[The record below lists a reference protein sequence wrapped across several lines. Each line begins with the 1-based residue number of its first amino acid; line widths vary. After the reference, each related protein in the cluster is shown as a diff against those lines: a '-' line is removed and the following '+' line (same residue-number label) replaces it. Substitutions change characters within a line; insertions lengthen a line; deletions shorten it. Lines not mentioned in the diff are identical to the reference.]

1 MSLASAFD
9 VGLAVVLLAAAGWT
23 VVARAV
29 FAAVVGFVAYGLL
42 LALVWVRLAAPDV
55 ALTEAAIGSGVTGVL
70 LIASCTRLRR
80 SEASASAV
88 RPSAWVRFAAAALCT
103 LVAAGLAGVVL
114 LLRDPAP
121 TLAPQAMAHIGA
133 TGLGN
138 PVAAVLLAYRAFD
151 TFLEIVVLALA
162 LVGVWS
168 LAPDRVWGGY
178 PGVRSSAEREGPLA
192 FIARLLPPLGIV
204 VAAHI
209 FWVGST
215 APGGEFPAAAIL
227 AAMWILTM
235 IAGLTRRPGDKPVL
249 GAPVADRGTG
259 GVPRDRARRVRHGWR
274 LFRLP
279 GGPRQAADRH
289 DRSADDPV
297 DRGNARHCWS
307 PVHRSRRARQ

>member
-1 MSLASAFD
+1 MSLVSAFD
-9 VGLAVVLLAAAGWT
+9 AGLAVVLLAAAGWT

-70 LIASCTRLRR
+70 LVASCTRLRR

-178 PGVRSSAEREGPLA
+178 PGVRNSAEREGPLA

-227 AAMWILTM
+227 AATWILTM
-235 IAGLTRRPGDKPVL
+235 IAGLTRVPAISQYWLRLLLIAGPAVFLAIGL
-249 GAPVADRGTG
+249 AGFAMAGAFFAYPEAHAKLLIVTIETPTTLSIAAMLALLVA
-259 GVPRDRARRVRHGWR
+259 
-274 LFRLP
+274 
-279 GGPRQAADRH
+279 GPPQPQGRQ
-289 DRSADDPV
+289 
-297 DRGNARHCWS
+297 
-307 PVHRSRRARQ
+307 